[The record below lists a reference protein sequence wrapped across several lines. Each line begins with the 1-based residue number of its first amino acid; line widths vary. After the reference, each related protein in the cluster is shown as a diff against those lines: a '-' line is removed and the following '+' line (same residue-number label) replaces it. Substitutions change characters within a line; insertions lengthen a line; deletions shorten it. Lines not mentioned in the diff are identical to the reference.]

1 MNTKGSR
8 MDQRVRS
15 FIQCSTG
22 FRSCPCG
29 RRGPSCR
36 IGPDQAVHAGRAHG
50 RALPLRRGEWQRTRD
65 ALGDRELTLRVRR
78 TLWSRRAGFG
88 STARFERRPDDA
100 NVLVGP
106 VNNDK
111 LHLRGCTREWTI
123 EAWVRY
129 TGPGGEDGGHA
140 FANIADTEDEGFG
153 LPLGFRGG
161 RSFSLHNRG
170 GTLADG
176 LGPSARFMGSLRGKD
191 PNHDTSGLLFPYY
204 RGGGIPA
211 PNPSV
216 SPTTGGIMW
225 PGSFATAI
233 GHTSSFLTEESF
245 ERFSFRFQDPP
256 FHLAYGNV
264 EGEIDEL
271 RISSVMRYPVAQELV
286 IDRTLPSRKLPPG
299 VETFSAESR
308 TGLNR
313 RPGGG
318 RNVRARTC
326 RWRTTQERSRILT
339 PTRRGGA
346 CVASQAAA

>member
-1 MNTKGSR
+1 MLYRFAEGGGN
-8 MDQRVRS
+8 
-15 FIQCSTG
+15 
-22 FRSCPCG
+22 
-29 RRGPSCR
+29 
-36 IGPDQAVHAGRAHG
+36 
-50 RALPLRRGEWQRTRD
+50 ETRD
-65 ALGDRELTLRVRR
+65 ALGDRELTLRARR
-78 TLWSRRAGFG
+78 ALWSRRAGFG

-111 LHLRGCTREWTI
+111 LHLCGCTREWTI
-123 EAWVRY
+123 EAWARY
-129 TGPGGEDGGHA
+129 TGPGGEDGGHTL
-140 FANIADTEDEGFG
+140 ANIAGTEDEGFG

-161 RSFSLHNRG
+161 WSFSLHNREG
-170 GTLADG
+170 ALADG
-176 LGPSARFMGSLRGKD
+176 LGPSARFMALC
-191 PNHDTSGLLFPYY
+191 
-204 RGGGIPA
+204 GGRIPITTPAVFSFLTIAAGAIPA

-233 GHTSSFLTEESF
+233 RHTSSFLTEKSF

-256 FHLAYGNV
+256 FHLEYGNV

-271 RISSVMRYPVAQELV
+271 RISSVMRYPVAPELA

-299 VETFSAESR
+299 VETSSAESR
-308 TGLNR
+308 TGLNH

-326 RWRTTQERSRILT
+326 RWRTTQERSRIL
-339 PTRRGGA
+339 PSTRRGGA

>member
-1 MNTKGSR
+1 MAGAAQAAGSDRTKPFTPAGHTVVLYHFDEGSGNE
-8 MDQRVRS
+8 
-15 FIQCSTG
+15 T
-22 FRSCPCG
+22 
-29 RRGPSCR
+29 RG
-36 IGPDQAVHAGRAHG
+36 
-50 RALPLRRGEWQRTRD
+50 
-65 ALGDRELTLRVRR
+65 ALGDQELTLRPKRALWGKR
-78 TLWSRRAGFG
+78 TGFG

-111 LHLRGCTREWTI
+111 LHLCGCTREWTI
-123 EAWVRY
+123 EAWARY
-129 TGPGGEDGGHA
+129 TGPGGEDGGHTL
-140 FANIADTEDEGFG
+140 ANIASTEDEGFG
-153 LPLGFRGG
+153 LPLGFRGAGASRFTTVRERG
-161 RSFSLHNRG
+161 RMGLAPPPASWALCGGRIPITTPAVFSFLTIAAG
-170 GTLADG
+170 A
-176 LGPSARFMGSLRGKD
+176 
-191 PNHDTSGLLFPYY
+191 
-204 RGGGIPA
+204 IPA

-233 GHTSSFLTEESF
+233 RHTSSFLTEKSF
-245 ERFSFRFQDPP
+245 ARFSFRFQDPP
-256 FHLAYGNV
+256 FHLEYGNV

-271 RISSVMRYPVAQELV
+271 RISSVMRYPVAQELA

-308 TGLNR
+308 TGLNH

-326 RWRTTQERSRILT
+326 RWRTTQERSRIVT
-339 PTRRGGA
+339 SARRGGA